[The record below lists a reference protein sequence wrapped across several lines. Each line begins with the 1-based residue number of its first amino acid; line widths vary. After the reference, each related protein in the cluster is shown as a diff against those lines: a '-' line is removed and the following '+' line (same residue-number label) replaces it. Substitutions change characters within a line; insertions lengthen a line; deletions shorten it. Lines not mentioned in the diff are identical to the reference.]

1 MQATSTWQIA
11 PELAKALTS
20 GVSAGAWIGGRIP
33 VCSYAQIN
41 PAEPAAGAARQH
53 TGNSA
58 AADGLNWVVVARYT
72 DTHLSAGDPGVRR
85 PAFLTMLRD
94 LRAGHTPEGVP
105 VQGIV
110 AAAEDR
116 VRRLP
121 QDALRVRRALSAAP
135 GGGCFLAADDKRHL
149 EVHSDGAQA
158 TGHFAAQLTAQATA
172 QVAGQTTG
180 QSAPQFLAQPVP
192 QPTAQPV
199 PQPTSPGSGARG
211 SAGPSARAVRGA
223 AERAKEGRQS
233 GGHRRF
239 GWLPA
244 DARAGRPHN
253 HLLDPVESAYL
264 RQAVERIMA
273 GQSERTVTQW
283 LIAEQVPTVKGGK
296 WTGTTVRNMVSNP
309 AICGYRML
317 AGEPVL
323 DPRTGEPVVGG
334 WETVATPD
342 EWRTVLRRYTGY
354 HKVNADTLRGDPARG
369 GTPAPRRKEVRQTRK
384 YRLSG
389 YLRCGRMNLSG
400 EICTSTLVGNP
411 VTPRAPH
418 GAYSCNSAN
427 CRGLSRRMDMVDEAI
442 IEIVLQTLSGRYAT
456 RARETGPWPG
466 QGALD
471 ATAERK
477 RLLKAAYAAG
487 TVRPADF
494 FQLLPE
500 LDARIEESETER
512 GAFLAGR
519 EAGNL
524 LAGFQRERWE
534 EFDLRQQRIAIGTVI
549 EAVVVK
555 PIPPGRSSRAPFDPA
570 LLEVVWR
577 AEE

>member
-33 VCSYAQIN
+33 VCSYAQIS

-72 DTHLSAGDPGVRR
+72 DAHLSADDPDVRR

-94 LRAGHTPEGVP
+94 LRTGHTPEGVP
-105 VQGIV
+105 VQGII

-135 GGGCFLAADDKRHL
+135 GGGCFFAAEEKRHL
-149 EVHSDGAQA
+149 EVHSDGAQV
-158 TGHFAAQLTAQATA
+158 TG
-172 QVAGQTTG
+172 
-180 QSAPQFLAQPVP
+180 PV
-192 QPTAQPV
+192 
-199 PQPTSPGSGARG
+199 GLSGASSGAG
-211 SAGPSARAVRGA
+211 SRGA

-239 GWLPA
+239 GWLAA
-244 DARAGRPHN
+244 DVRAGRPHN

-283 LIAEQVPTVKGGK
+283 LIAERVPTVKGGK
-296 WTGTTVRNMVSNP
+296 WTSTTVRNMVSNP

-342 EWRTVLRRYTGY
+342 EWRTVLRRYTSY

-369 GTPAPRRKEVRQTRK
+369 APAARRKEIQQTRK

-389 YLRCGRMNLSG
+389 FLRCGRLNLSG
-400 EICTSTLVGNP
+400 EICLSTLVGNP
-411 VTPRAPH
+411 VTARAPH

-442 IEIVLQTLSGRYAT
+442 IDIVLQALSQRYA
-456 RARETGPWPG
+456 AKEPENGPWPG
-466 QGALD
+466 QEGLD
-471 ATAERK
+471 AAVERK
-477 RLLKAAYAAG
+477 RLLKQAYAAG
-487 TVRPADF
+487 TIRPADF

-500 LDARIEESETER
+500 LDARIEESDDER
-512 GAFLAGR
+512 GAFLAER

-524 LAGFQRERWE
+524 LAGFSRERWE
-534 EFDLRQQRIAIGTVI
+534 EFDLRQQRIAVGHVLQ
-549 EAVVVK
+549 AVVVK

-570 LLEVVWR
+570 LLDVLWR
-577 AEE
+577 TAV